1 MKKAVSILMALILG
15 TGLSISGEVQVQA
28 SDSIECIDGS
38 YLLDDVTEDVG
49 NLGISTRGYYLS
61 SGSSTIVD
69 KGSGKIGAGGDT
81 TAHRIVDEIS
91 VTVVVQRLV
100 NGSWQNY
107 LTWSAKDTNTAYVST
122 SKILYVPTGYYYR
135 VSCSH
140 YASSDTGYSYTNALY
155 ID

>member
-15 TGLSISGEVQVQA
+15 VGLSMSGEVQVQA
-28 SDSIECIDGS
+28 ADESICIDGS
-38 YLLDDVTEDVG
+38 YLLNNEVESVG
-49 NLGISTRGYYLS
+49 ELGVSTRGYYLS

-91 VTVVVQRLV
+91 ATVVVQRLV

-107 LTWSAKDTNTAYVST
+107 LTWSAKETNSAYVST
-122 SKILYVPTGYYYR
+122 SKVLYVPTGYYYR

-140 YASSDTGYSYTNALY
+140 YASSDTGYSNTDGIY

>member
-61 SGSSTIVD
+61 SGTSSIVD
-69 KGSGKIGAGGDT
+69 NGSGKIAAGGDT
-81 TAHRIVDEIS
+81 AAHRIVDDIS
-91 VTVVVQRLV
+91 ITVVVQRLV
-100 NGSWQNY
+100 NGSWQDY
-107 LTWSAKDTNTAYVST
+107 LTWSASNTNAAYIST
-122 SKILYVPTGYYYR
+122 SKVLYVPTGYYYR
-135 VSCSH
+135 VSCTH
-140 YASSDTGYSYTNALY
+140 FASSDTGFSNTNGIY